1 MAAQETV
8 VLAQSLIELY
18 NNRQSDPAWLDKS
31 VAAFAADAEVVDA
44 PFGTRLHG
52 PEGYKRLMQFITE
65 NFPDWREEVTNA
77 FATEDQVV
85 LEGIWRWN
93 DTGPLYLPSAA
104 LPATRHSGEVRCCQI
119 MQIRK
124 GKITSLH
131 GYYDL
136 TALLEQLGFNAA
148 TAQAM

>member
-1 MAAQETV
+1 M
-8 VLAQSLIELY
+8 
-18 NNRQSDPAWLDKS
+18 
-31 VAAFAADAEVVDA
+31 
-44 PFGTRLHG
+44 RLFSRTDGLSSQH
-52 PEGYKRLMQFITE
+52 RLMRFITE
-65 NFPDWREEVTNA
+65 NFPDCREEVTNA

-85 LEGIWRWN
+85 LEGIWRWTT
-93 DTGPLYLPSAA
+93 TGSRNLLNGA

-136 TALLEQLGFNAA
+136 TTLLEQFGLNAA
-148 TAQAM
+148 AAEAT